1 MTGLIAIDESGDLGS
16 AGSRYFCIAA
26 IIMLRTRDLK
36 KASSLLAKD
45 CEGKWYNTFP
55 EKRIRIMESMAESN
69 LKVVYTVVDKNH
81 PGDSRPV
88 YGNELYETVLKEVIS
103 DAMSVLPCRDVN
115 VFLDS
120 NGFISIDRF
129 RRIVSE
135 QAVAHNVNPIKIDKV
150 HSEQNR
156 CIQLV
161 DYVAGASRAKYE
173 RSDDTIDILLEKVSV
188 ARRL

>member
-1 MTGLIAIDESGDLGS
+1 MQEIVQ
-16 AGSRYFCIAA
+16 
-26 IIMLRTRDLK
+26 
-36 KASSLLAKD
+36 
-45 CEGKWYNTFP
+45 N
-55 EKRIRIMESMAESN
+55 
-69 LKVVYTVVDKNH
+69 
-81 PGDSRPV
+81 
-88 YGNELYETVLKEVIS
+88 
-103 DAMSVLPCRDVN
+103 
-115 VFLDS
+115 
-120 NGFISIDRF
+120 F
-129 RRIVSE
+129 RVSHYVE